1 MSTFR
6 VNLTTI
12 EGIIPHPSAERLEI
26 AVVYGYYVIVGK
38 DQYKAGDKIL
48 YVPVGA
54 ILSEQLDTLLFPPDS
69 KVKLHNRRIRAIK
82 LRGVVSQGFI
92 IDPKHLGVSDD
103 LDNMLEQDFAEDL
116 GITKYTEPVKSLPGM
131 MNPHQI
137 RNILKN
143 PDFKEYTDV
152 EHGKYYDRQ
161 VMVTGEEVIV
171 TQKLHGTSARYGWFK
186 RPVRNLWDKALT
198 YFNIMPEYEF
208 CWGSRRAQINSKPEK
223 SHPGFKSEKQGCDFG
238 DVYTKIKHQEN
249 LMKKLPKGYAVYGEI
264 VGWGI
269 QKGYLYHAGL
279 NQHKFYVYDV
289 QKDGKYLN
297 YDDAIKL
304 CNEWGLTHVPLV
316 YRGPYIMDEINKQ
329 LTNNTISLEPNEGI
343 CVKPVQDRH
352 SPVMGRVVLK
362 YINPEYLLL
371 KDGTEFQ

>member
-6 VNLTTI
+6 VNLTKI
-12 EGIIPHPSAERLEI
+12 EEINPHPNAERLEI
-26 AVVYGYYVIVGK
+26 ATLYGYNVVVGK
-38 DQYKAGDKIL
+38 DQYKKGDNVL

-54 ILSEQLDTLLFPPDS
+54 ILSEQLDALLFPADA
-69 KVKLHNRRIRAIK
+69 KVKLHNRRIKAIK
-82 LRGVVSQGFI
+82 LRGFVSQGFI
-92 IDPKHLGVSDD
+92 IDPKMHLGTSDNLED
-103 LDNMLEQDFAEDL
+103 LLEQDFAEVL
-116 GITKYTEPVKSLPGM
+116 GITKYTEPVKALPGLM
-131 MNPHQI
+131 QTNPMK
-137 RNILKN
+137 NILKN
-143 PDFKEYTDV
+143 PNFKEYTDV

-161 VMVTGEEVIV
+161 VMVTGEDVIV
-171 TQKLHGTSARYGWFK
+171 TQKLHGTSARYGWFR
-186 RPVRNLWDKALT
+186 RPVRNWWDKALS
-198 YFNIMPEYEF
+198 YFNIMPEWEF
-208 CWGSRRAQINSKPEK
+208 CWGSRRCQINSKPGK
-223 SHPGFKSEKQGCDFG
+223 SHDGFKNEAQGVDFG
-238 DVYTKIKHQEN
+238 DVYTKIKVQEK
-249 LMKKLPKGYAVYGEI
+249 LMKIPKGYAVYGEI

-269 QKGYLYHAGL
+269 QKGYLYHCGM

-297 YDDAIKL
+297 YDDAVKL

-329 LTNNTISLEPNEGI
+329 LDNNTISLEPNEGVV
-343 CVKPVQDRH
+343 VKPVQDRH